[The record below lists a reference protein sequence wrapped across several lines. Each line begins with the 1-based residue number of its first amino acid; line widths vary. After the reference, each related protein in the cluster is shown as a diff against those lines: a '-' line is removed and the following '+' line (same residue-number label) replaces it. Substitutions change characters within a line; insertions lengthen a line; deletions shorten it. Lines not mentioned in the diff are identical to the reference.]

1 MHRPFALL
9 KLGENWQFLP
19 FMAKANKFSIKF
31 SFQSEFLICLS
42 MLCVYFLEYLLS
54 SFYTDTLTKKN
65 WVKQVYS
72 IKKFF
77 VRAQNRTHSL
87 SERYGWTILNRSV
100 DASLLFIL
108 LEFKKKKYID
118 QYNFIALFFQI
129 LSHCVL
135 ELLHN
140 RNQLYLSTLVN
151 KISIKV

>member
-42 MLCVYFLEYLLS
+42 MFCVYFLEYLLS

-100 DASLLFIL
+100 GASLLFIL
-108 LEFKKKKYID
+108 LEFKKKNTLI
-118 QYNFIALFFQI
+118 NII
-129 LSHCVL
+129 
-135 ELLHN
+135 LLHFFSRFYPIVSWSFYIIETN
-140 RNQLYLSTLVN
+140 
-151 KISIKV
+151 SIFLL

>member
-1 MHRPFALL
+1 
-9 KLGENWQFLP
+9 
-19 FMAKANKFSIKF
+19 MAKANKFSIKF

-54 SFYTDTLTKKN
+54 SFYTVTLTKKIELN
-65 WVKQVYS
+65 KCTAL
-72 IKKFF
+72 
-77 VRAQNRTHSL
+77 RNSL
-87 SERYGWTILNRSV
+87 SEPRREPTVCQNGMAEPSLTDPLVHHYCLSYLNLR
-100 DASLLFIL
+100 
-108 LEFKKKKYID
+108 KKKYID